1 MTDLDLGRACEVRRV
16 RPWRVLSPF
25 SWLRAVVARY
35 AVAPGTPIR
44 TVCAGCGRRLLDTR
58 TGPGL
63 TATGRCVACGAAAGA
78 APWLVEGAL
87 VVAMAAI
94 VFGNRHGAELAAYL
108 WFAMLGA
115 VLAVVDGMVR
125 RLPNPLTAL
134 WSIGTLAA
142 LAIPAVL
149 EDRGDQWLRALL
161 AGLALML
168 AFGALASLRPG
179 AMGWGDVKAAAAVG
193 VALGWL
199 GWIAVY
205 GAVLLG
211 FVLAA
216 VYAMALLVS
225 RRAGRGT
232 QMPFGPFLVAGALL
246 VVALLP
252 TGR

>member
-1 MTDLDLGRACEVRRV
+1 MTDLDRPRQAQPI
-16 RPWRVLSPF
+16 RPWRVLSPS
-25 SWLRAVVARY
+25 SWLRALVTRY
-35 AVAPGTPIR
+35 ATPPGTPVR
-44 TVCAGCGRRLLDTR
+44 SVCAGCDRRLLGAR

-63 TATGRCVACGAAAGA
+63 TAAGRCVACGLAAGA

-87 VVAMAAI
+87 VVAVAAI

-108 WFAMLGA
+108 WFAVLGA

-168 AFGALASLRPG
+168 AFGALALLRPG

-211 FVLAA
+211 FLLAA

-232 QMPFGPFLVAGALL
+232 QVPFGPFLVAGALL

-252 TGR
+252 PGR